1 METIRVLN
9 DRLEPVQRSE
19 EQWQNERSW
28 YQRELA
34 HAGALP
40 AAVQEALAEQDASLQ
55 NAPATGVQGPR
66 QSPLESS
73 RPWWRR
79 LLGH

>member
-9 DRLEPVQRSE
+9 NRLEAAQRRE
-19 EQWQNERSW
+19 EQGQNEQSW

-40 AAVQEALAEQDASLQ
+40 AAVQEALAEQSTSVHE
-55 NAPATGVQGPR
+55 APVPGVRDPQQP
-66 QSPLESS
+66 PLESS